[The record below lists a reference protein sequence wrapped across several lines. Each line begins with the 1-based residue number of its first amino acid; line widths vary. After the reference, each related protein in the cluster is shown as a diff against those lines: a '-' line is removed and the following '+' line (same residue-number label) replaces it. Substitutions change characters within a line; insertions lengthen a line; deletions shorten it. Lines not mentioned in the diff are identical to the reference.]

1 MKLKVK
7 KKPVKEEVKEKTV
20 APKYSNLREVMDYS
34 RPLSIFFSGVEN
46 ESYLAGCYE
55 VGVTNFLMSYHYL
68 NGKPLHSLISQYKGM
83 KLFIDSGAYT
93 YMNDPKFEDRTIT
106 EWEIHIDKYLKWAE
120 RNREYIFA
128 IASLD
133 LEFIVGAEQVKEWNR
148 KFFEPFM
155 LRTGIPVCFVW
166 HGEEAYNTWEQHCQ
180 RYPYVGLTAVGSEEF
195 KEFGDSYFIDKL
207 KVAEKY
213 NTLVH
218 GMGMT
223 RTASLTNIPFYTVD
237 STTWNV
243 GMKYGEISVWKDNH
257 MSRIKKKEF
266 ETKAFPVIEGYKYP
280 FDLNLIRA
288 EDTMEMLKVNAYAFK
303 LAEEYIHFKLKSLT
317 YWQKA
322 KAVKNDLDNLPPD
335 FFPSLEWLKTN
346 NPPQE
351 EVTEYCRKMNIN
363 PEIPEAFCFVQ
374 DMTTLLNWDNP
385 DYAEFKSI
393 YEEENGKTLHTLH
406 DIFVNKIRDS
416 LDEIVEDLKQFY
428 KENLEGSRDTLLQ
441 YGTNFDRM
449 QKERDEYLEEDEE
462 YEYVD
467 LSQAEVQ
474 NRLQGLLPSPKD
486 FEDGAPEIDALDKE
500 IYAKA
505 DITPVFDEKG
515 HFVKGQ
521 QKVRKPKQVYSKK
534 FPKLACDNCFSAA
547 KCPEYKA
554 GYVCAYSKIFKKFD
568 TRNMVDII
576 ESIQGIV
583 SYNMERMQKAMIFET
598 LNGSLD
604 GNVSALMDTNIR
616 YMQMLQ
622 NMYNNASQE
631 VIRQTKVVRAD
642 GSMESTMQVSNP
654 QSGGILEKLFSF
666 GTEEKKEPKEE
677 VIDAEAIEQK

>member
-7 KKPVKEEVKEKTV
+7 KKSN
-20 APKYSNLREVMDYS
+20 APEGVLNNPKPKFNDLREVMDIS
-34 RPLSIFFSGVEN
+34 RDFSMFYSGVEY
-46 ESYLAGCYE
+46 EVYLRGCYDM
-55 VGVTNFLMSYHYL
+55 GVRNFLMSYHYL
-68 NGKPLHSLISQYKGM
+68 KGRPLKSVVEQFDDKVHF
-83 KLFIDSGAYT
+83 FIDSGAYT
-93 YMNDPKFEDRTIT
+93 YINDPKFENFKDSD
-106 EWEIHIDKYLKWAE
+106 WEKHIKGYLSWAE
-120 RNREYIFA
+120 RNKEYIFA

-133 LEFIVGAEQVKEWNR
+133 IETFVGADKVKEWNR

-166 HGEEAYNTWEQHCQ
+166 HEDCQYHSWEQHCK
-180 RYPYVGLTAVGSEEF
+180 RYPYVGISAVNSERTLELNDF
-195 KEFGDSYFIDKL
+195 NSFLRI
-207 KVAEKY
+207 AEKY
-213 NTLVH
+213 NSLVH

-223 RTASLTNIPFYTVD
+223 KTSMLPHLPFYTVD
-237 STTWNV
+237 STSWKV
-243 GMKYGEISVWKDNH
+243 GMRYGLTSVWTGKK
-257 MSRIKKKEF
+257 IQQFKKEEF
-266 ETKAFPVIEGYKYP
+266 DSKAVPFLNSYP
-280 FDLNLIRA
+280 NIKFDLDKLREFYEPEVIRANVYAYMRA
-288 EDTMEMLKVNAYAFK
+288 EDFIKDR
-303 LAEEYIHFKLKSLT
+303 LKSLT
-317 YWQKA
+317 YWKKA
-322 KAVKNDLDNLPPD
+322 KAIKNDLDNLPPD
-335 FFPSLEWLKTN
+335 FFPANSWFTSSPSEGEIKD
-346 NPPQE
+346 
-351 EVTEYCRKMNIN
+351 YCNKMNIN
-363 PEIPEAFCFVQ
+363 PDISESLTFIQ
-374 DMTTLLNWDNP
+374 DMTLFLNWDN
-385 DYAEFKSI
+385 DEYSSI
-393 YEEENGKTLHTLH
+393 RERYEANDGKILRELH
-406 DIFVNKIRDS
+406 DVFINKIRENITDII
-416 LDEIVEDLKQFY
+416 DDLINFY
-428 KENLEGSRDTLLQ
+428 KENLEGKIDTLLL
-441 YGTNFDRM
+441 YGTNFDRK
-449 QKERDEYLEEDEE
+449 QKEREEYLEDDEE

-467 LSQAEVQ
+467 IPQAEVKR
-474 NRLQGLLPSPKD
+474 RLQSLLPSPKD
-486 FEDGAPEIDALDKE
+486 FEDGAPEIDALDEE

-642 GSMESTMQVSNP
+642 GSMESTTQVSNP

-666 GTEEKKEPKEE
+666 GAEEKKEPKEE